1 MGGKAGLV
9 TGAAS
14 GIGRAI
20 AATLVESGAEVLLVD
35 RDGPALEAAARELVA
50 EAYAVDLAAD
60 SAPESAVGRRWLSGA
75 TSTSSSTLR
84 GFRLGDQ
91 R

>member
-35 RDGPALEAAARELVA
+35 REGQALEAAATELKC
-50 EAYAVDLAAD
+50 
-60 SAPESAVGRRWLSGA
+60 
-75 TSTSSSTLR
+75 
-84 GFRLGDQ
+84 
-91 R
+91 